1 MYYPYQ
7 LSSQY
12 ADRRNQGHKHNHEAI
27 AREKRAGDVRISSRY
42 CCFKAQE

>member
-27 AREKRAGDVRISSRY
+27 AVEKSVSARY
-42 CCFKAQE
+42 LDELQIPTKY

>member
-27 AREKRAGDVRISSRY
+27 ARERSADYINKKLLALKLGE
-42 CCFKAQE
+42 F